1 MSLTVS
7 PPSQVAHKSK
17 SLCVSGPNGASASTA
32 KHILKF
38 IIIFNYA
45 NVCMQEFVHICVCA
59 HTHKCLRSLE
69 MLDTPKPGV
78 TRGCDLP
85 DADAGN

>member
-17 SLCVSGPNGASASTA
+17 SLCVSGPSGASASTA

-59 HTHKCLRSLE
+59 HTQVSKEFGDVGYPQTWSHKRL
-69 MLDTPKPGV
+69 
-78 TRGCDLP
+78 
-85 DADAGN
+85 